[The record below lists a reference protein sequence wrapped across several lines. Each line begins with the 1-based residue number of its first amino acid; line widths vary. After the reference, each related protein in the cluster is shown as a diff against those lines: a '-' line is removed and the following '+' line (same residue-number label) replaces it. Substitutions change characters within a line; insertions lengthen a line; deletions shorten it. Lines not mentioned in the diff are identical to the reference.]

1 VTTHQSTVAP
11 READVASRGRPRRT
25 RLSQARSRIR
35 QFVTDPR
42 SVLLIVTTVV
52 VAYMTLVP
60 VGTLL
65 ISGFRSD
72 FLGFGES
79 HWTLQNFAD
88 TFTSEDFLS
97 TLWESVEY
105 SLLVTIVAT
114 IVGFALAWLY
124 CRTNTP
130 AKWFAL
136 LVSLVPLILPGL
148 MSAAAWILL
157 LAPHTGPVNIVLES
171 LGLPQVPVFSMGSM
185 VFVQSMHAVPI
196 SFLMGMSLMSG
207 MDRSLEEAAA
217 ASGAGPARVFRSVAL
232 PMMRPGLLGAAL
244 LIFVL
249 TISSFEVPQLIG
261 VPGHHWVLTTK
272 IFNATNQQPADYGT
286 VGVLGVV
293 VLVIALLGLYLS
305 RRAGGGE
312 GRARETIT
320 GKGFRPSTVD
330 LGRWKWVGLLAI
342 VLYGFVGV
350 ILPVLTMVWASFLP
364 TYENP
369 SSHAFQ
375 RLGLANYR
383 QIFDSPDLLSSLE
396 HTFVV
401 AAVTA
406 VVTTL
411 LCAVIG
417 YLLVKTKLPGRGI
430 LEMLATAPVALPSVI
445 LGVSL
450 LYWYLAAP
458 LPIHLYGTLALLII
472 AFITSAMPFGLRFME
487 PGIAQISTELDEA
500 ARNSGASGLQTFFR
514 IYLPLLRPALT
525 ASVLFC
531 FIIAFKELTAALF
544 LYSPQS
550 QVIAVSMYSL
560 WLYGSYTTVCA
571 VGVLMLI
578 VLTLAV
584 VLVRIVSSH
593 GGIRQQVSGVAIAVP
608 GPGGAV
614 GGGPSR

>member
-1 VTTHQSTVAP
+1 MSAHQPTPVP
-11 READVASRGRPRRT
+11 REAGSASRGFLRRVPQGV
-25 RLSQARSRIR
+25 RGRVREFLS
-35 QFVTDPR
+35 DPR
-42 SVLLIVTTVV
+42 APLLIVMIVV
-52 VAYMTLVP
+52 VAYMTLIP

-65 ISGFRSD
+65 VSGFRSD

-79 HWTLQNFAD
+79 HWTLQNFVD

-97 TLWESVEY
+97 TMWESVEY
-105 SLLVTIVAT
+105 SVLVTIVAT
-114 IVGFALAWLY
+114 AVGFALAWLY

-136 LVSLVPLILPGL
+136 LVSLVPLVLPGL

-157 LAPHTGPVNIVLES
+157 LAPHTGPVNVALAH
-171 LGLPQVPVFSMGSM
+171 LGLPQVPVYSMGSM
-185 VFVQSMHAVPI
+185 VFVQAMHSVPI
-196 SFLMGMSLMSG
+196 SFLMGMALMTG
-207 MDRSLEEAAA
+207 MDRSLEEAAS
-217 ASGAGPARVFRSVAL
+217 ASGAGPARVFWSVAL
-232 PMMRPGLLGAAL
+232 PMMRPGVLGAAL

-286 VGVLGVV
+286 VGVLGTV

-305 RRAGGGE
+305 RRAGGDA
-312 GRARETIT
+312 RARETIT
-320 GKGFRPSTVD
+320 GKGFRPTTVD
-330 LGRWKWVGLLAI
+330 LGRWKWAGLFAI
-342 VLYGFVGV
+342 VVYGVIGV

-369 SSHAFQ
+369 SARAFR
-375 RLGLANYR
+375 RLDLGNYR
-383 QIFDSPDLLSSLE
+383 EIFSNPDLLRSLE

-417 YLLVKTKLPGRGI
+417 YLLIKTRLPGRGV
-430 LEMLATAPVALPSVI
+430 LESLATAPVALPSVI

-450 LYWYLAAP
+450 LYWYLSAP
-458 LPIHLYGTLALLII
+458 LPVHLYGTLTLLII
-472 AFITSAMPFGLRFME
+472 AFVTSAMPFGLRFLE
-487 PGIAQISTELDEA
+487 PGVAQISTELDEA
-500 ARNSGASGLQTFFR
+500 ARNSGASGVQTFFR

-525 ASVLFC
+525 ASLLFC
-531 FIIAFKELTAALF
+531 FVIACKELTAALF

-550 QVIAVSMYSL
+550 QVVMVSMYSL

-571 VGVLMLI
+571 IGVVMLV

-584 VLVRIVSSH
+584 VLVRVVSSR
-593 GGIRQQVSGVAIAVP
+593 GGIRQQVGGVAIAVP
-608 GPGGAV
+608 DPGGAL
-614 GGGPSR
+614 GGGPPR